1 MTLTTPPNQ
10 PRDLEKSVM
19 TFGTRDK
26 RERPR
31 KRPLP
36 PETQMA
42 KEKGRAMTKGKWRE
56 REGTRVDG

>member
-42 KEKGRAMTKGKWRE
+42 KEEIMTYVFQWPGRDKDRKGG
-56 REGTRVDG
+56 